1 MLKSLKFRILFGIL
15 AIVLL
20 TNISNMFM
28 VQTATK
34 RVLYT
39 AQKDNAHNLINTVF
53 LNVENEYQSILFH
66 KESSLERRKS
76 ELKNLNNIAVTII
89 EGFYNDSLNG
99 LLSEADAQK
108 QAIQV
113 IKQLQYD
120 DGVGY
125 FWINDTGQP
134 FPRMIMH
141 PTIPELDNEILDS
154 PDFNKALGIEKNLFV
169 AFVDVCLEKGEGY
182 VDYLWPKPTP
192 DGLSK
197 EQPKISYGQLFEG
210 WNWIVGTGVYID
222 DIEEDV
228 QKRITAVLEELKNT
242 FSRVDISESGYMY
255 IFNGNKQFLIHPL
268 LEGTDGSLMINPATG
283 KPLLDELIKAS
294 KTPEVPYNYIWNKPN
309 HQDEFKFWKMAYISY
324 FAPLDWYIGSSIYQD
339 EIVDP
344 ARDLTRQIIVLTLIF
359 ITAAIILSLLLSQN
373 LTKPLQKLMSAA
385 QDIERGG
392 TLKGQIPISGTMETR
407 ELGIILGNMIK
418 SIKKTD
424 DQLRQAQKMET
435 VGTLAGGLAHDFNN
449 MLGGIVGTLSLIEN
463 RLEREGIVDKK
474 SLEEYVTTMRDC
486 SLRATNM
493 VQQLLSLSRK
503 QEMSMT
509 QIDLNHII
517 KNVMKICENSFDKSI
532 QLNPIYTATP
542 SIIKADTTQI
552 EQALLNF
559 CINAEHAMTLMRTK
573 GETWGGL
580 LTISIDKL
588 STDDYFCQIHPEAQL
603 GTYYV
608 ISVKDTGVGMD
619 MTTVAKIFNP
629 FFTTKKTGE
638 GSGLGLSMVYN
649 IIKQHDGFIDVYSE
663 PEIGSN
669 LKIYLPA
676 LSMDQIEGMRKSARK
691 KIPAGEGLILVV
703 DDERAMR
710 KTAEEILTTNGYR
723 VILAKNGMEGLKIF
737 KDHHADIDAVLLDM
751 AMPEMSGK
759 ESFLEM
765 KEIDPEI
772 KVVLTSGFRHDDRVD
787 DLMAMGVKVF
797 VQKPYTFDN
806 LVEVF
811 HKLFTN
817 QEKNL

>member
-15 AIVLL
+15 GIVLL
-20 TNISNMFM
+20 TNISNMLL
-28 VQTATK
+28 VKAATEK
-34 RVLYT
+34 VLYT

-53 LNVENEYQSILFH
+53 LNVENEYKSILFH

-89 EGFYNDSLNG
+89 KGFFDDYANG
-99 LLSEADAQK
+99 LLTEEDAQQ

-120 DGVGY
+120 GGVGY
-125 FWINDTGQP
+125 FWINDTMQP

-141 PTIPELDNEILDS
+141 PTIPELDDIILDS

-169 AFVDVCLEKGEGY
+169 AFVDVCLENGEGY

-210 WNWIVGTGVYID
+210 WNWIIGTGVYID
-222 DIEEDV
+222 DIERDV
-228 QKRITAVLEELKNT
+228 QKRINAVLKELKDT
-242 FSRVDISESGYMY
+242 FSRVDIAESGYMY
-255 IFNGNKQFLIHPL
+255 IFSGNKQFLIHPL

-283 KPLLDELIKAS
+283 KPIMDELIEAS
-294 KTPEVPYNYIWNKPN
+294 RTPEIPYEYIWNKPQN
-309 HQDEFKFWKMAYISY
+309 VDEFKYWKMAYISY
-324 FAPLDWYIGSSIYQD
+324 FAPLDWYIGSSIYKD

-344 ARDLTRQIIVLTLIF
+344 ARDLTRQIIILSLIF
-359 ITAAIILSLLLSQN
+359 TTAAIILSLILSQN

-392 TLKGQIPISGTMETR
+392 TLKGQIPISGTMETM

-463 RLEREGIVDKK
+463 KLERDGIIDKEP
-474 SLEEYVTTMRDC
+474 LEEYVSIMREC

-503 QEMSMT
+503 QEMNLT
-509 QIDLNHII
+509 QIDLKDII
-517 KNVMKICENSFDKSI
+517 KNVMKICESSFDKSI

-542 SIIKADTTQI
+542 SIIKADATQI

-559 CINAEHAMTLMRTK
+559 CINAEHSMTLMRSK
-573 GETWGGL
+573 GETWGGI
-580 LTISIDKL
+580 LTISIDRL
-588 STDDYFCQIHPEAQL
+588 STDDYFCQIHPEARF

-608 ISVKDTGVGMD
+608 LSVKDTGVGMD

-663 PEIGSN
+663 PEVGSN
-669 LKIYLPA
+669 MKIYLPA
-676 LSMDQIEGMRKSARK
+676 LSIDQIEEMRKLSRK
-691 KIPAGEGLILVV
+691 KLPPGEGLILVV

-723 VILAKNGMEGLKIF
+723 VILAKNGLEGLKIF
-737 KDHHADIDAVLLDM
+737 KDHCQDIDAVLLDM

-765 KEIDPEI
+765 KAIDPEI
-772 KVVLTSGFRHDDRVD
+772 NVVLTSGFRHDDRVD

-797 VQKPYTFDN
+797 VQKPYTFDS
-806 LVEVF
+806 LIEVF
-811 HKLFTN
+811 YKLFKN
-817 QEKNL
+817 Q